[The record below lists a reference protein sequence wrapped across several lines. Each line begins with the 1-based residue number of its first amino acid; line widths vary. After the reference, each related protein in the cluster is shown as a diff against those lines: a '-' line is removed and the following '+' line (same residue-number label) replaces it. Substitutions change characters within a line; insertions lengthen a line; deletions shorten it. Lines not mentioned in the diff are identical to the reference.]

1 MKIKSNW
8 GIILI
13 IFVIV
18 SCFILLRAQIAFAGE
33 KEVWFTPQVNWGG
46 LLKSQKISGETLPDL
61 INEFYKWATRAVALL
76 AAIMFV
82 VAGFQW
88 MTAAGNTA
96 TISQAKQR
104 MKSALLGLILVFGA
118 YLLLEF
124 VNPSLTV
131 LRNIGITEV
140 ERRGGDC
147 AENEIYYCGKSGC
160 SCLRQLGVTLL
171 VGETQFRAGTKSKVT
186 LEVRPIKGTKCGN
199 LVWSISG
206 LDRQYFISNTC
217 PAGKI
222 CKISGP
228 DLANNLNLIAE
239 EGAEKWRGK
248 KVSEKENDNQVE
260 DSHLIEESDL
270 FYVPVISVPWSAEC
284 VF

>member
-8 GIILI
+8 RIILI

-18 SCFILLRAQIAFAGE
+18 SCFILLRSQIAFAKE

-46 LLKSQKISGETLPDL
+46 LLKPQKISGETLPNL

-131 LRNIGITEV
+131 LKNIGLTEI
-140 ERRGGDC
+140 EGEKIIDC
-147 AENEIYYCGKSGC
+147 SENEIYYCGESKC
-160 SCLRQLGVTLL
+160 SCVSQIEFKLAAPYKQ
-171 VGETQFRAGTKSKVT
+171 GEFRFFEDWKDESAIFQVVSSDNGKTIPCGMMYCHDEGSK
-186 LEVRPIKGTKCGN
+186 ESRK
-199 LVWSISG
+199 
-206 LDRQYFISNTC
+206 YFIGNNC
-217 PAGKI
+217 PEGKA
-222 CKISGP
+222 CRVDRSSSGDLKIERETFDSFF
-228 DLANNLNLIAE
+228 E
-239 EGAEKWRGK
+239 EGSRCGGA
-248 KVSEKENDNQVE
+248 VYLDDPSF
-260 DSHLIEESDL
+260 SL
-270 FYVPVISVPWSAEC
+270 AEC
-284 VF
+284 VIF

>member
-1 MKIKSNW
+1 M
-8 GIILI
+8 
-13 IFVIV
+13 
-18 SCFILLRAQIAFAGE
+18 
-33 KEVWFTPQVNWGG
+33 
-46 LLKSQKISGETLPDL
+46 
-61 INEFYKWATRAVALL
+61 
-76 AAIMFV
+76 
-82 VAGFQW
+82 
-88 MTAAGNTA
+88 
-96 TISQAKQR
+96 
-104 MKSALLGLILVFGA
+104 
-118 YLLLEF
+118 
-124 VNPSLTV
+124 
-131 LRNIGITEV
+131 
-140 ERRGGDC
+140 
-147 AENEIYYCGKSGC
+147 
-160 SCLRQLGVTLL
+160 
-171 VGETQFRAGTKSKVT
+171 T